1 MPASPN
7 DREVPN
13 PIEFELSLQERDIQ
27 QGLAALPRA
36 RIARILAWVGSACVL
51 TLVAYRWQ
59 QDGDRTSLVLV
70 VGIMVAY
77 LLVSRDPTKRLAR
90 RIYRALPEAR
100 RTLVVKIDERG
111 LDVRSGDQSV
121 HVEWTE
127 VIRVVVTRTTF
138 LVFTSPTDA
147 QILPK
152 RALPADQA
160 VALQNL
166 IAARVVPRAFPIWSR
181 ELRNRIFL
189 WLLLLVLLGFVLR
202 GFGAS

>member
-1 MPASPN
+1 M
-7 DREVPN
+7 
-13 PIEFELSLQERDIQ
+13 
-27 QGLAALPRA
+27 
-36 RIARILAWVGSACVL
+36 
-51 TLVAYRWQ
+51 
-59 QDGDRTSLVLV
+59 VLV

-121 HVEWTE
+121 QVEWAE